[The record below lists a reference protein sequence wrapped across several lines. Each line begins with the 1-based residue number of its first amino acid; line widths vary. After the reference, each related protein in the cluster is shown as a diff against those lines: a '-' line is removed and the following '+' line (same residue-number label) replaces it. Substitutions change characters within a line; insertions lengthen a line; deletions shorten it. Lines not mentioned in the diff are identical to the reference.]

1 MLSSMLEVFRYGRI
15 RVIIQIDGRPMAC
28 HSYPQLT
35 CTVCLSDINSVPQG
49 AADQI
54 NDTGTGLA
62 GVVAS
67 DLVLPRGVVVNRCS
81 INNDITG
88 FTVRRVCGEYV
99 PVCTS
104 CWLMDLLWV
113 TGFVCTRRS
122 LKLRD
127 RLKETEDK
135 PKMDRSRGLDCSMGK
150 SLINRSFK
158 SGRDAF
164 HVTTRGVRS
173 SLLAGSRFRS
183 RASCLETEHA

>member
-1 MLSSMLEVFRYGRI
+1 
-15 RVIIQIDGRPMAC
+15 MAC

-54 NDTGTGLA
+54 NDRTRLA

-67 DLVLPRGVVVNRCS
+67 DLVLPPGVDVNRCS

-99 PVCTS
+99 PVCAS
-104 CWLMDLLWV
+104 CWLMHLLWV

-122 LKLRD
+122 PKLRD
-127 RLKETEDK
+127 RFKETEGK
-135 PKMDRSRGLDCSMGK
+135 PKMDCSRALDCSMAK
-150 SLINRSFK
+150 ALLTRSFT

-164 HVTTRGVRS
+164 HATTSGVRS
-173 SLLAGSRFRS
+173 SLSAGSRFRS
-183 RASCLETEHA
+183 RVSCLETNCCATSILL